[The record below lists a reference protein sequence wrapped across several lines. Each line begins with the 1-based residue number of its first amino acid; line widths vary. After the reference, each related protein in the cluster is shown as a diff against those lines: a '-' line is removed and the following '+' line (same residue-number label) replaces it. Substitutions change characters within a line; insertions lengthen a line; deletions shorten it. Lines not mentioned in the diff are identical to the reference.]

1 MGAEGLLGPAA
12 LCAARLL
19 HAALWGGLFIAGV
32 GAACRLLPRLPAGTR
47 AWLWWLACLKL
58 VFDLF
63 WAAPLLL
70 PLLPAPAARP
80 ASASAFQSAPPAIA
94 GPHPFTAIGP
104 KTLQPVEA
112 GDSRP
117 APASRGPRFFPALG
131 LLLFWVAG
139 ALFSLLTVLDQGVRL
154 ARTVRAALPAPLEE
168 VDLEALAARTGL
180 RRAPRVLQHPDCA
193 APCVSG
199 WLRPAVLL
207 PPGLART
214 LTAEELRLTLAHEMA
229 HVRRGDL
236 LLALVPALA
245 RALFFFHPL
254 VWWASAEWGAAREEA
269 CDALALQAT
278 GESTTNLG
286 RLLLKMASGQVAAPA
301 LGLSSGYHGLRRRL
315 VGLTRGARE
324 SRPLA
329 CWLLALALPL
339 LLPWR
344 LTAAARVPTAAPLAG
359 AAPSGYSVTDM
370 GAVGDDA
377 EGSGVAALND
387 AGQIAGEA
395 GGTDGLA
402 HGFIRDVSR
411 AVPTGA
417 LPKHH
422 ASVAY
427 GINGAGQVAA
437 ASYNIPGR
445 GRAFLWDGVP
455 RRIGSLPGYPYSEAR
470 ALNDAG
476 QVAGTAL
483 AGGHDRWQAAIAR
496 AFLWDGGEMT
506 DLGTLG
512 GPYSRAY
519 GINSAGTVVGKAD
532 TAVFGQTHAFA
543 WSGGQMQDLGTL
555 GGANSLAARI
565 NDRGQAVGYSET
577 GPGETR
583 HAFLTTDGVMRDLG
597 TLAGFDDSAAYDVD
611 GAGEA
616 VGAAAPAPDAP
627 GARALLWRG
636 GRTVDLN
643 GLLPAN
649 SGWTLEEAR
658 AINNRGQIAGT
669 GLFHGAHR
677 AFLLTPH

>member
-1 MGAEGLLGPAA
+1 MGVEGLLGPAA
-12 LCAARLL
+12 DSAARLL

-32 GAACRLLPRLPAGTR
+32 GVACRLLPRLPAGTR

-70 PLLPAPAARP
+70 PLLPAPAARLAL
-80 ASASAFQSAPPAIA
+80 ASPLRAAQLAVIPQPPIAA
-94 GPHPFTAIGP
+94 GPRSTQLA
-104 KTLQPVEA
+104 EA
-112 GDSRP
+112 GGSHP
-117 APASRGPRFFPALG
+117 APASRGSRFSPALG

-139 ALFSLLTVLDQGVRL
+139 ALFSLLAALGQGVRL
-154 ARTVRAALPAPLEE
+154 ARTVRAASPALLGD

-214 LTAEELRLTLAHEMA
+214 LTTEELRLTLAHEMA
-229 HVRRGDL
+229 HVKRGDL
-236 LLALVPALA
+236 LLAVVPALA

-254 VWWASAEWGAAREEA
+254 VWWASAEWGAAREEV

-278 GESTTNLG
+278 GESTADLG
-286 RLLLKMASGQVAAPA
+286 HLLLKMASGQVSAPA

-315 VGLTRGARE
+315 VGLTCGARE
-324 SRPLA
+324 SRPLTR
-329 CWLLALALPL
+329 WLLALALPL

-344 LTAAARVPTAAPLAG
+344 LTAAARVLPAAPPAG
-359 AAPSGYSVTDM
+359 AVPSGYSVTDM
-370 GAVGDDA
+370 GAVGGD
-377 EGSGVAALND
+377 GVTALND

-395 GGTDGLA
+395 GGADGQA
-402 HGFIRDVSR
+402 HGFIRDISH

-422 ASVAY
+422 ASIAY

-445 GRAFLWDGVP
+445 GRAFFWDGAP

-470 ALNDAG
+470 GVNDAG

-483 AGGHDRWQAAIAR
+483 AGGHDRWRAAIAR

-519 GINSAGTVVGKAD
+519 GINNAGTVVGKAD

-555 GGANSLAARI
+555 GGANSLAYHV

-577 GPGETR
+577 GLGETR

-597 TLAGFDDSAAYDVD
+597 TLPGFDDSVAYDVD

-627 GARALLWRG
+627 NVRALLWRSG
-636 GRTVDLN
+636 HVIDLN
-643 GLLPAN
+643 RLLPPN
-649 SGWTLEEAR
+649 SGWTLQEAR
-658 AINNRGQIAGT
+658 AINSRGQIVGA
-669 GLFHGAHR
+669 GLFRGSPH
-677 AFLLTPH
+677 AFLLTPR